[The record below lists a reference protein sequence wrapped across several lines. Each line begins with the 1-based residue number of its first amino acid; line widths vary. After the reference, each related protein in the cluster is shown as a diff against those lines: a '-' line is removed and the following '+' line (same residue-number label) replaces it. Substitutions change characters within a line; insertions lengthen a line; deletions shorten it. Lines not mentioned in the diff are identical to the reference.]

1 MELLKRT
8 TKASYKDLR
17 DRDLVRY
24 FRRKAD
30 EAAFNELMNRH
41 QAKIYSYI
49 YSMINNP
56 ETANDIFQEVFTKVV
71 TKMDDTY
78 NEQGKWI
85 AWVMR
90 IAHNATIDH
99 IRKQKRYIDVNSWY
113 DEDDSRSDYFD
124 RMTDESWVDADE
136 QLVESETK
144 SSLMA
149 HIAKLP
155 EEQRTVVLL
164 RHYYEMPFKEI
175 AELTNVSINTALGR
189 MRYALIN
196 LRKHFEEEDN
206 MSSNMQINDEDCIRY
221 LMREMDPSEEIEFER
236 EMMSNENLLIE
247 VESLRSTYNKVKKLP
262 LKQTPQDLLSKVKE
276 QAVMDQRK
284 KLRSSYFM
292 IGWLG

>member
-1 MELLKRT
+1 MELTKKHTGKR
-8 TKASYKDLR
+8 SYSELTDQQ
-17 DRDLVRY
+17 LVHL

-30 EAAFNELMNRH
+30 KGAFTELINRH
-41 QAKIYSYI
+41 QNKVYSYI
-49 YSMINNP
+49 YSMVNNA
-56 ETANDIFQEVFTKVV
+56 ETANDIFQETFTKVV
-71 TKMDDTY
+71 AKMDDTY

-113 DEDDSRSDYFD
+113 DEDDAKTDYFD
-124 RMTDESWVDADE
+124 RLEDEGHTAADE
-136 QLVESETK
+136 QLVEKEMTA
-144 SSLMA
+144 SLMS

-196 LRKHFEEEDN
+196 LRKHFEEER
-206 MSSNMQINDEDCIRY
+206 QQE
-221 LMREMDPSEEIEFER
+221 
-236 EMMSNENLLIE
+236 
-247 VESLRSTYNKVKKLP
+247 
-262 LKQTPQDLLSKVKE
+262 LKHAKQ
-276 QAVMDQRK
+276 
-284 KLRSSYFM
+284 
-292 IGWLG
+292 